1 LVGLAQRQPLDRH
14 GECAV
19 LHGADGVAVAGRLSA
34 FGNFEE
40 GEQAVVAYIEK
51 VMADPL

>member
-1 LVGLAQRQPLDRH
+1 MRSAAWR
-14 GECAV
+14 
-19 LHGADGVAVAGRLSA
+19 RLSA